1 MGDLEKLVTI
11 AKAVRT
17 GFDKYVEKNGG
28 YGSDL
33 TGFCHDAS
41 VVIFKLAKKYGIDK
55 VQMGEGVGH
64 WFVML
69 DGMIIDVT
77 STQFSQPDKVA
88 VLPMERAEKIGAWW
102 ELQEKLD
109 APKNHIEY
117 DNMRF
122 AIEVAEEILI
132 GEMPQLT
139 ENKES

>member
-1 MGDLEKLVTI
+1 
-11 AKAVRT
+11 
-17 GFDKYVEKNGG
+17 
-28 YGSDL
+28 
-33 TGFCHDAS
+33 
-41 VVIFKLAKKYGIDK
+41 
-55 VQMGEGVGH
+55 
-64 WFVML
+64 
-69 DGMIIDVT
+69 MIVDVT